1 MKRTLALV
9 MSFCFLASAGWV
21 WFNEEQVDR
30 WLEQRQIVVDQDD
43 DQPLIGLQKNER
55 WLVVVT
61 DFPDHSASEAW
72 GPDEAVTLLE
82 QAAVPYLEQMS
93 MGQATLRVD
102 VHPSVIR
109 ASQSLSAYGE
119 DGINKDTNADGI
131 FLPAMLAEEVVHAI
145 SSDVLWGDYDLN
157 DDGTVD
163 RLLILHTTKGQ
174 EESPGIA
181 QRIWSHFTHFE
192 DTIDVNDDFTVPHY
206 TMASLQTGSSG
217 VGTMLHEMLHQ
228 MGAADLYPVHD
239 DHSFQSWKGPGDWDI
254 MASGNW
260 NGGGRWPALPSGA
273 TLDLIGAPQIE
284 TVDLEWPATA
294 PSPCI
299 GPTIDLQGVSEGG
312 AVLKVAIGP
321 EESIFIEHRSD
332 HGYDQRLPGHGV
344 LVTYQDRSVGDLEQ
358 NELNTNPDLP
368 WLKVIEADEGNE
380 LLRGINQGEA
390 SDLFTNNTKFGQQ
403 GVTIRNHDGILVPW
417 TAIVSIENGTAT
429 VAFTAENCTP
439 QFSLDLPNHGATI
452 LPNQGIEVQLQPTT
466 TACKASLESSD
477 GRRVVLDT
485 ETMPAI
491 LRFEQ
496 EGMGNTYLNLRG
508 TIECGESVLDLD
520 YRVHTMNRIPVVERF
535 QSNVDPYSIT
545 TLAVPVAST
554 GSGNQLLSVNL
565 DGPLNRVATGPQSL
579 NLNDGVMTLTVDPNG
594 LLTENMLVFGSVVL
608 STEEGLTWELE
619 VELQAES
626 VHGFMGQSMLDVH
639 EIMAIVIG
647 LLGLYTALPAIARS
661 IPKVVVEQPEPTAAN
676 IPLDPWGRPVDE
688 HDSSFTTDV
697 QK

>member
-30 WLEQRQIVVDQDD
+30 WLEQRQIVVDEEDD
-43 DQPLIGLQKNER
+43 PPLIGLQANER
-55 WLVVVT
+55 WLVVLA

-93 MGQATLRVD
+93 MGQTTLRVD

-109 ASQSLSAYGE
+109 ASQALLAYGD
-119 DGINKDTNADGI
+119 DGINKDTNAEGI
-131 FLPAMLAEEVVHAI
+131 FLPALLAEEVVHAI
-145 SSDVLWGDYDLN
+145 SDDISWGDYDLN

-174 EESPGIA
+174 EESPGIT

-192 DTIDVNDDFTVPHY
+192 NTIDVNGDFAVPHY

-239 DHSFQSWKGPGDWDI
+239 ESSFQSWKGPGDWDI

-284 TVDLEWPATA
+284 TVELEWPATS

-312 AVLKVAIGP
+312 VVLKVAIGT
-321 EESIFIEHRSD
+321 EESIYIEHRSD

-344 LVTYQDRSVGDLEQ
+344 LVTYQDRSVGNLEQ

-368 WLKVIEADEGNE
+368 WLKVIEADEGDE
-380 LLRGINQGEA
+380 LIRGINQGEA
-390 SDLFTNNTKFGQQ
+390 SDLFTNNTMFGQQ
-403 GVTIRNHDGILVPW
+403 GVNIRNHDGILVPW
-417 TAIVSIENGTAT
+417 TATVSIENGTAR
-429 VAFTAENCTP
+429 VAFTAANCSP
-439 QFSLDLPNHGATI
+439 QITLDLPNHGATI
-452 LPNQGIEVQLQPTT
+452 LPNQGIEVQLQPTNT
-466 TACKASLESSD
+466 VCNASLESSD

-485 ETMPAI
+485 ETMPAL
-491 LRFEQ
+491 LRFDQ

-508 TIECGESVLDLD
+508 TIACGESVLDLD

-535 QSNVDPYSIT
+535 ESTVDPYSIT
-545 TLAVPVAST
+545 TLSVPVASI
-554 GSGNQLLSVNL
+554 GSGNQLLSVKL
-565 DGPLNRVATGPQSL
+565 DGPLSRVATGPQSL
-579 NLNDGVMTLTVDPNG
+579 DLNDGVMTLTVDPNG
-594 LLTENMLVFGSVVL
+594 LLTENMLVFGTIIM

-626 VHGFMGQSMLDVH
+626 ARGFMGQSVLDVH
-639 EIMAIVIG
+639 EIMAVLIG
-647 LLGLYTALPAIARS
+647 LFGLYTALPVVTRPTS
-661 IPKVVVEQPEPTAAN
+661 KGVVEQPEATAESVQ
-676 IPLDPWGRPVDE
+676 LDPWGRPVDE
-688 HDSSFTTDV
+688 HESSLTFDV